1 MEDELR
7 SEYDLKSLRV
17 RSLGSGRK
25 SFGGTT
31 ESYNFPSL
39 LKHIYPLEK
48 PNQKILLYQGDLDIK
63 QELDQTTI
71 IARGSSNVYLKW
83 FPYPHVEFN
92 LSGNELLK
100 LRPDIYEVFV
110 KLPNTE
116 NLVQAIAPIS
126 HSFNQIDGEAKAIQ
140 EGKVRES
147 LVVGSGQDLKYV
159 QFYLTNFEKF
169 SGSQTPIYDSEVLV
183 GYRAT
188 FAAEGWNAIIDS
200 VKDIENHFNLL
211 KAQGG
216 YGITHVGRVARLNG
230 ENFTAEEVLDFLEI
244 LSDFLSFVRG
254 IRISPLLLV
263 GYDASD
269 QSVWKVWASSNSAP
283 WWQPVHNWAWGLS
296 AEMIAEVFPGF
307 YRWRRSWGE
316 EAKLAIYWYLMTEP
330 TKAES
335 SIVLAQSALELLAWV
350 HLVEKENVFTPENFD
365 SFSASQKINRLLE
378 KLKIPRS
385 IDPRLNAL
393 ANFSNRFDVNFRN
406 NGAYA
411 LSKVRNDMAHLSTSN
426 RQSLFNTCSSV
437 TIEAAKLI
445 RWYLELSFLSLSDY
459 QGFYCNC
466 LPQQISWGSREL
478 VPWSSHNSSDQNTD
492 RVGY

>member
-1 MEDELR
+1 MT
-7 SEYDLKSLRV
+7 S
-17 RSLGSGRK
+17 
-25 SFGGTT
+25 T
-31 ESYNFPSL
+31 ESPNFPCL
-39 LKHIYPLEK
+39 LKHIYTLEK
-48 PNQKILLYQGDLDIK
+48 PNQKILLYEGDLDIK
-63 QELDQTTI
+63 QEFDQTTI
-71 IARGSSNVYLKW
+71 IARGSGDVYLKW
-83 FPYPHVEFN
+83 FPYPQVEFN
-92 LSGNELLK
+92 LSGNELLR
-100 LRPDIYEVFV
+100 LRPDIYEIFV

-116 NLVQAIAPIS
+116 NFAQAIAPIS
-126 HSFNQIDGEAKAIQ
+126 HGFNQIGVETKEIK
-140 EGKVRES
+140 EGNVREP
-147 LVVGSGQDLKYV
+147 LVIGSGQDIKYV

-169 SGSQTPIYDSEVLV
+169 SGSQTSIYDLEVFV

-188 FAAEGWNAIIDS
+188 FAAEGWQVIIDS
-200 VKDIENHFNLL
+200 VKDIESHLNLL

-230 ENFTAEEVLDFLEI
+230 ENFRAEEVLDFLEI

-269 QSVWKVWASSNSAP
+269 QPVWKVWASSNSDP
-283 WWQPVHNWAWGLS
+283 WWQPVHNWAWGLY

-307 YRWRRSWGE
+307 YRWRQSWGE

-335 SIVLAQSALELLAWV
+335 SIILAQSALELLSWV
-350 HLVEKENVFTPENFD
+350 RLVEKEQVFAPEQFEG
-365 SFSASQKINRLLE
+365 FSASQKINRLLE
-378 KLKIPRS
+378 KLKIPKS

-426 RQSLFNTCSSV
+426 RQSLFNFNTCSSV
-437 TIEAAKLI
+437 TIETAKLI
-445 RWYLELSFLSLSDY
+445 RWYLELSFLSLSHY

-466 LPQQISWGSREL
+466 LSQHISWGSREL
-478 VPWSSHNSSDQNTD
+478 VPWSSYHSPNHNTD
-492 RVGY
+492 RVGS